1 MVQLVGLI
9 LRTDAF
15 SFAQYGLCLVYD
27 PRTECISGVCIGLRT
42 GEYKQ
47 FLLYLKGS
55 LHYATNYMLLPMVLV
70 DFMGHMTA
78 RWLTYNRLSLLAIAK
93 SKEINVRE
101 AQDNRGLR
109 PDLKLDLDT
118 ATRKLTFMNDEYA
131 ITESISKT
139 QIRFL
144 DLIEEMVSEQ
154 QKASGAGSTVWGL
167 LGADAFQEEIAFLR
181 QTFHSAL
188 QNIERDRQNIQ
199 GLAQTV

>member
-1 MVQLVGLI
+1 
-9 LRTDAF
+9 
-15 SFAQYGLCLVYD
+15 
-27 PRTECISGVCIGLRT
+27 
-42 GEYKQ
+42 
-47 FLLYLKGS
+47 
-55 LHYATNYMLLPMVLV
+55 MLLPMVFV
-70 DFMGHMTA
+70 DFMAHMSA
-78 RWLTYNRLSLLAIAK
+78 RWLTYNRLSLLAIAN

-144 DLIEEMVSEQ
+144 DLIEEMVGEQ
-154 QKASGAGSTVWGL
+154 QQASGTGSTVWGL

-181 QTFHSAL
+181 KPFHSAL
-188 QNIERDRQNIQ
+188 QNIERDGQNIQ

>member
-1 MVQLVGLI
+1 
-9 LRTDAF
+9 
-15 SFAQYGLCLVYD
+15 VYD
-27 PRTECISGVCIGLRT
+27 PAAECISGVCIGLRT

-55 LHYATNYMLLPMVLV
+55 LHYATNYMLLPMVFV
-70 DFMGHMTA
+70 DFMAHMPA
-78 RWLTYNRLSLLAIAK
+78 RWLTYNRLSLLAIAN

-144 DLIEEMVSEQ
+144 DLIEEMVGEQ
-154 QKASGAGSTVWGL
+154 QQASGTGSTVWGL